1 MAKDNIPTY
10 QITIDPAYAENGED
24 LGIEQIAFT
33 ATPAIKVKGM
43 AFSAQAKPLFF
54 SDELK
59 YRITA
64 PALIPM
70 EIYRFDEDS
79 KEEYNVKFTEQEI
92 EKIHGKFMQQMV
104 NRDLFNLEHDQ
115 SKTVPAYVLEAWIVD
130 NPKEDKAY
138 SSFGIEVPEGTLMVT
153 AQVTDKE
160 YYAELVS
167 QEQIGFSIEGYL
179 GMKLKEQ
186 KQSQNNTQM
195 NELMLPDGEH
205 IINEKIYVVKDGKV
219 VEVKDVEKVE
229 ASEEVALEETVI
241 EEEVTAEVPAE
252 EQTMAVDP
260 VADAEAILAIVKPAM
275 DEQMNALLA
284 MIADLKNQ
292 LEEALSVEVE
302 EEVMSEG
309 VTLSAHQ
316 RFSSVNKYG
325 LDKLKFCLLEECQS
339 EDLESR
345 EQYYITNSKNL
356 FNETID
362 VKACNRGKKLSEETK
377 QKISNNKER
386 SEKISKA
393 LKGRKI
399 TWKTNNKQ

>member
-1 MAKDNIPTY
+1 MAKKDIPTY
-10 QITIDPAYAENGED
+10 KITIDPEYAENGQD

-33 ATPAIKVKGM
+33 SNPAIKVKGM
-43 AFSAQAKPLFF
+43 AFNSQAKPLFF
-54 SDELK
+54 NDELK
-59 YRITA
+59 YRVTA

-70 EIYRFDEDS
+70 EIYRFDEDTD
-79 KEEYNVKFTEQEI
+79 EEYNVKFTKEEI

-115 SKTVPAYVLEAWIVD
+115 SQTVPAYVLEAWIVD
-130 NPKEDKAY
+130 NPKQDKAY

-186 KQSQNNTQM
+186 KQSQINTQM

-205 IINEKIYVVKDGKV
+205 IINEKIYIVKDGKV
-219 VEVKDVEKVE
+219 VEVKDVEKE
-229 ASEEVALEETVI
+229 EMATEEVALEDTVV
-241 EEEVTAEVPAE
+241 EEEVPAE
-252 EQTMAVDP
+252 EQTMAIDP
-260 VADAEAILAIVKPAM
+260 AADAEAILAIVKPVM

-316 RFSSVNKYG
+316 RFSSVNK
-325 LDKLKFCLLEECQS
+325 F
-339 EDLESR
+339 
-345 EQYYITNSKNL
+345 I
-356 FNETID
+356 
-362 VKACNRGKKLSEETK
+362 
-377 QKISNNKER
+377 NNK
-386 SEKISKA
+386 
-393 LKGRKI
+393 
-399 TWKTNNKQ
+399 

>member
-1 MAKDNIPTY
+1 MASKNIPTY
-10 QITIDPAYAENGED
+10 KITIDPEYAEDGQD

-316 RFSSVNKYG
+316 RFSSVNK
-325 LDKLKFCLLEECQS
+325 F
-339 EDLESR
+339 
-345 EQYYITNSKNL
+345 I
-356 FNETID
+356 
-362 VKACNRGKKLSEETK
+362 
-377 QKISNNKER
+377 NNK
-386 SEKISKA
+386 
-393 LKGRKI
+393 
-399 TWKTNNKQ
+399 

>member
-1 MAKDNIPTY
+1 MAKKNIPTY

-43 AFSAQAKPLFF
+43 AFSSQAKPLFF

-79 KEEYNVKFTEQEI
+79 KEEYNVKFTKEEI
-92 EKIHGKFMQQMV
+92 ELIHGKFMKQMV

-130 NPKEDKAY
+130 TPLEDKAY

-186 KQSQNNTQM
+186 QTNNIQM
-195 NELMLPDGEH
+195 NKLPDGEH
-205 IINEKIYVVKDGKV
+205 RIEDKIYVVKDGEII
-219 VEVKDVEKVE
+219 EVRDVEKVE
-229 ASEEVALEETVI
+229 DSEEVALEDTVVEET
-241 EEEVTAEVPAE
+241 VTAEIPAE
-252 EQTMAVDP
+252 EETMAVDP
-260 VADAEAILAIVKPAM
+260 VVDAEAILEIVKPHM
-275 DEQMNALLA
+275 DEQLNTVLA

-292 LEEALSVEVE
+292 LEEALSKEVE
-302 EEVMSEG
+302 EEVEIEAVAMS
-309 VTLSAHQ
+309 AQQ
-316 RFSSVNKYG
+316 RFSSVNK
-325 LDKLKFCLLEECQS
+325 F
-339 EDLESR
+339 
-345 EQYYITNSKNL
+345 I
-356 FNETID
+356 
-362 VKACNRGKKLSEETK
+362 
-377 QKISNNKER
+377 NNK
-386 SEKISKA
+386 
-393 LKGRKI
+393 
-399 TWKTNNKQ
+399 

>member
-1 MAKDNIPTY
+1 MAKNNIPTY

-43 AFSAQAKPLFF
+43 AFSSQAKPLFF

-79 KEEYNVKFTEQEI
+79 KEEYNVKFTKEEI
-92 EKIHGKFMQQMV
+92 ELIHGKFMKQMV

-130 NPKEDKAY
+130 TPMEDKAY

-186 KQSQNNTQM
+186 QTNNIQM
-195 NELMLPDGEH
+195 NKLPDGEH
-205 IINEKIYVVKDGKV
+205 TIEDKIYVVKDG
-219 VEVKDVEKVE
+219 EIIEIREVEKVE
-229 ASEEVALEETVI
+229 ASEEVALEDTVVEET
-241 EEEVTAEVPAE
+241 VTAEIPAE
-252 EQTMAVDP
+252 EETMAVDP
-260 VADAEAILAIVKPAM
+260 VVDAEAILAIVKPVM

-292 LEEALSVEVE
+292 LEEALSMEVE
-302 EEVMSEG
+302 DEVEIEAVAMS
-309 VTLSAHQ
+309 AQQ
-316 RFSSVNKYG
+316 RFSSVNK
-325 LDKLKFCLLEECQS
+325 F
-339 EDLESR
+339 
-345 EQYYITNSKNL
+345 I
-356 FNETID
+356 
-362 VKACNRGKKLSEETK
+362 
-377 QKISNNKER
+377 NK
-386 SEKISKA
+386 
-393 LKGRKI
+393 
-399 TWKTNNKQ
+399 

>member
-70 EIYRFDEDS
+70 EIYRFDEDTD
-79 KEEYNVKFTEQEI
+79 EEYNVKFTKEEI

-186 KQSQNNTQM
+186 KQSQINTQM

-205 IINEKIYVVKDGKV
+205 IINEKIYIVKDGKV

-229 ASEEVALEETVI
+229 ASEEVALEDTVI

-302 EEVMSEG
+302 DEVMSEA
-309 VTLSAHQ
+309 VAMSAQQ
-316 RFSSVNKYG
+316 RFSSVNK
-325 LDKLKFCLLEECQS
+325 F
-339 EDLESR
+339 
-345 EQYYITNSKNL
+345 I
-356 FNETID
+356 
-362 VKACNRGKKLSEETK
+362 
-377 QKISNNKER
+377 NNK
-386 SEKISKA
+386 
-393 LKGRKI
+393 
-399 TWKTNNKQ
+399 

>member
-43 AFSAQAKPLFF
+43 AFSSQAKPLFF

-79 KEEYNVKFTEQEI
+79 KEEYNVKFSKEEI

-316 RFSSVNKYG
+316 RFSSVNK
-325 LDKLKFCLLEECQS
+325 F
-339 EDLESR
+339 
-345 EQYYITNSKNL
+345 I
-356 FNETID
+356 
-362 VKACNRGKKLSEETK
+362 
-377 QKISNNKER
+377 NNK
-386 SEKISKA
+386 
-393 LKGRKI
+393 
-399 TWKTNNKQ
+399 

>member
-1 MAKDNIPTY
+1 MASKNIPTY
-10 QITIDPAYAENGED
+10 KITIDPEYAENGED

-33 ATPAIKVKGM
+33 SHPAIKVKGM
-43 AFSAQAKPLFF
+43 AFNSQAKPLFF

-79 KEEYNVKFTEQEI
+79 KEEYNVKFTKEEI

-130 NPKEDKAY
+130 TPLEDKAY

-186 KQSQNNTQM
+186 LTNNIQM
-195 NELMLPDGEH
+195 NKLPDGEH
-205 IINEKIYVVKDGKV
+205 LIEGRIYVVKDGEITDIRDA
-219 VEVKDVEKVE
+219 EVVE
-229 ASEEVALEETVI
+229 ASEEVALEDTVV
-241 EEEVTAEVPAE
+241 EEEVEVE
-252 EQTMAVDP
+252 EEVMAIDP
-260 VADAEAILAIVKPAM
+260 VLDAEAIIAIVKPAM
-275 DEQMNALLA
+275 DEQLNTLLA

-292 LEEALSVEVE
+292 LEEVLSTEVE
-302 EEVMSEG
+302 EEVVDETVAMSVQE
-309 VTLSAHQ
+309 
-316 RFSSVNKYG
+316 RFSMFNK
-325 LDKLKFCLLEECQS
+325 
-339 EDLESR
+339 
-345 EQYYITNSKNL
+345 
-356 FNETID
+356 FN
-362 VKACNRGKKLSEETK
+362 N
-377 QKISNNKER
+377 Q
-386 SEKISKA
+386 
-393 LKGRKI
+393 
-399 TWKTNNKQ
+399 

>member
-79 KEEYNVKFTEQEI
+79 KEEYNVKFSKEEI

-205 IINEKIYVVKDGKV
+205 IINEKIYIVKDGKV

-316 RFSSVNKYG
+316 RFSSVNK
-325 LDKLKFCLLEECQS
+325 F
-339 EDLESR
+339 
-345 EQYYITNSKNL
+345 I
-356 FNETID
+356 
-362 VKACNRGKKLSEETK
+362 
-377 QKISNNKER
+377 NNK
-386 SEKISKA
+386 
-393 LKGRKI
+393 
-399 TWKTNNKQ
+399 

>member
-1 MAKDNIPTY
+1 MAKKNIPTY

-43 AFSAQAKPLFF
+43 AFSSQAKPLFF

-79 KEEYNVKFTEQEI
+79 KEEYNVKFTKEEI
-92 EKIHGKFMQQMV
+92 ELIHGKFMKQMV

-130 NPKEDKAY
+130 TPKEDKAY

-160 YYAELVS
+160 YYAELVA

-186 KQSQNNTQM
+186 TKTNIQM
-195 NELMLPDGEH
+195 NKLPDGEH
-205 IINEKIYVVKDGKV
+205 LIDGKIYVVVDG
-219 VEVKDVEKVE
+219 EITEIRDAEIVE
-229 ASEEVALEETVI
+229 ASEEVALEDTVVEETVT
-241 EEEVTAEVPAE
+241 EEIPAE
-252 EQTMAVDP
+252 EETMAVDP
-260 VADAEAILAIVKPAM
+260 VLDAEAILAIVKPHM
-275 DEQMNALLA
+275 DEQLNTVLA
-284 MIADLKNQ
+284 MIAELKNQ
-292 LEEALSVEVE
+292 LEEVLSSEVE
-302 EEVMSEG
+302 EEVVSEAVAMS
-309 VTLSAHQ
+309 AQQ
-316 RFSSVNKYG
+316 RFSIVNK
-325 LDKLKFCLLEECQS
+325 F
-339 EDLESR
+339 
-345 EQYYITNSKNL
+345 I
-356 FNETID
+356 
-362 VKACNRGKKLSEETK
+362 
-377 QKISNNKER
+377 NK
-386 SEKISKA
+386 
-393 LKGRKI
+393 
-399 TWKTNNKQ
+399 

>member
-1 MAKDNIPTY
+1 MAKKNIPTY

-43 AFSAQAKPLFF
+43 AFSSQAKPLFF

-79 KEEYNVKFTEQEI
+79 KEEYNVKFTKEEI
-92 EKIHGKFMQQMV
+92 ELIHGKFMKQMV

-130 NPKEDKAY
+130 TPKEDKAY

-160 YYAELVS
+160 YYAELVA

-186 KQSQNNTQM
+186 TKTNIQM
-195 NELMLPDGEH
+195 NKLPDGEH
-205 IINEKIYVVKDGKV
+205 LIDGKIYVVVDG
-219 VEVKDVEKVE
+219 EITEIRDAEIVE
-229 ASEEVALEETVI
+229 ASEEVALEDTVVEETVT
-241 EEEVTAEVPAE
+241 EEMPAE
-252 EQTMAVDP
+252 EETMAVDP
-260 VADAEAILAIVKPAM
+260 VLDAEAILAIVKPAM
-275 DEQMNALLA
+275 DEQLNTLLA
-284 MIADLKNQ
+284 MIAELKNQ
-292 LEEALSVEVE
+292 LEEVLSSEVE
-302 EEVMSEG
+302 EEVVSEAVAMS
-309 VTLSAHQ
+309 AQQ
-316 RFSSVNKYG
+316 RFSVVNK
-325 LDKLKFCLLEECQS
+325 F
-339 EDLESR
+339 
-345 EQYYITNSKNL
+345 I
-356 FNETID
+356 
-362 VKACNRGKKLSEETK
+362 
-377 QKISNNKER
+377 NNK
-386 SEKISKA
+386 
-393 LKGRKI
+393 
-399 TWKTNNKQ
+399 

>member
-1 MAKDNIPTY
+1 MAKNNIPTY

-43 AFSAQAKPLFF
+43 AFSSQAKPLFF

-79 KEEYNVKFTEQEI
+79 KEEYNVKFTKEEI
-92 EKIHGKFMQQMV
+92 ELIHGKFMKQMV

-130 NPKEDKAY
+130 TPMEDKAY

-186 KQSQNNTQM
+186 TNNT
-195 NELMLPDGEH
+195 
-205 IINEKIYVVKDGKV
+205 IYK
-219 VEVKDVEKVE
+219 
-229 ASEEVALEETVI
+229 
-241 EEEVTAEVPAE
+241 
-252 EQTMAVDP
+252 
-260 VADAEAILAIVKPAM
+260 
-275 DEQMNALLA
+275 
-284 MIADLKNQ
+284 
-292 LEEALSVEVE
+292 
-302 EEVMSEG
+302 
-309 VTLSAHQ
+309 
-316 RFSSVNKYG
+316 
-325 LDKLKFCLLEECQS
+325 
-339 EDLESR
+339 
-345 EQYYITNSKNL
+345 
-356 FNETID
+356 
-362 VKACNRGKKLSEETK
+362 
-377 QKISNNKER
+377 
-386 SEKISKA
+386 
-393 LKGRKI
+393 
-399 TWKTNNKQ
+399 

>member
-1 MAKDNIPTY
+1 MASKNIPTY
-10 QITIDPAYAENGED
+10 KITIDPEYTEDGQD

-43 AFSAQAKPLFF
+43 AFSSQAKPLFF

-79 KEEYNVKFTEQEI
+79 KEEYNVKFTKEEI
-92 EKIHGKFMQQMV
+92 ELIHGKFMKQMV

-130 NPKEDKAY
+130 TPMEDKAY

-186 KQSQNNTQM
+186 TKTNIQM
-195 NELMLPDGEH
+195 NKLPDGEH
-205 IINEKIYVVKDGKV
+205 TIEDKIYVVKDG
-219 VEVKDVEKVE
+219 EIIEIREVEKVE
-229 ASEEVALEETVI
+229 ASEEVALEDTVVEET
-241 EEEVTAEVPAE
+241 VTAEIPAE
-252 EQTMAVDP
+252 EETMAIDP
-260 VADAEAILAIVKPAM
+260 VVDAEAILAIVKPVL

-292 LEEALSVEVE
+292 LEEALSMEVE
-302 EEVMSEG
+302 DEVEIEAVAMS
-309 VTLSAHQ
+309 AQQ
-316 RFSSVNKYG
+316 RFSSVNK
-325 LDKLKFCLLEECQS
+325 F
-339 EDLESR
+339 
-345 EQYYITNSKNL
+345 I
-356 FNETID
+356 
-362 VKACNRGKKLSEETK
+362 
-377 QKISNNKER
+377 NK
-386 SEKISKA
+386 
-393 LKGRKI
+393 
-399 TWKTNNKQ
+399 

>member
-1 MAKDNIPTY
+1 MAKKNIPTY

-43 AFSAQAKPLFF
+43 AFSSQAKPLFF

-79 KEEYNVKFTEQEI
+79 KEEYNVKFTKEEI
-92 EKIHGKFMQQMV
+92 ELIHGKFMKQMV

-130 NPKEDKAY
+130 TPLEDKAY

-160 YYAELVS
+160 YYAELVA

-186 KQSQNNTQM
+186 QTNNIQM
-195 NELMLPDGEH
+195 NKLPDGEH
-205 IINEKIYVVKDGKV
+205 RIEDKIYVVKDGEII
-219 VEVKDVEKVE
+219 EVRDVEKVE
-229 ASEEVALEETVI
+229 ASEEVALEDTVVEETVT
-241 EEEVTAEVPAE
+241 EEIPAE
-252 EQTMAVDP
+252 EETMAVDP
-260 VADAEAILAIVKPAM
+260 VVDAEAILEIVKPHM
-275 DEQMNALLA
+275 DEQLNTVLA

-292 LEEALSVEVE
+292 LEEALSKEVE
-302 EEVMSEG
+302 EEVEIEAVAMS
-309 VTLSAHQ
+309 AQQ
-316 RFSSVNKYG
+316 RFSSVNK
-325 LDKLKFCLLEECQS
+325 F
-339 EDLESR
+339 
-345 EQYYITNSKNL
+345 I
-356 FNETID
+356 
-362 VKACNRGKKLSEETK
+362 
-377 QKISNNKER
+377 NNK
-386 SEKISKA
+386 
-393 LKGRKI
+393 
-399 TWKTNNKQ
+399 